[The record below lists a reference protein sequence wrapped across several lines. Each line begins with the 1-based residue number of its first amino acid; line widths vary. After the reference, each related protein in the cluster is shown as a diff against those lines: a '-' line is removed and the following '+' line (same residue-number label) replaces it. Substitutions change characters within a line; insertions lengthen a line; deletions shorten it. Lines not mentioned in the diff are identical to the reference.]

1 MKRIIS
7 LIITFLVFLSLI
19 ATASCGSENEQNG
32 SSVSVESIVSYIES
46 SSVSEEQSALQSD
59 ETTEVIHE
67 ASNDVS
73 MDASEDSSDV
83 SVEESRKT
91 EESEESEESSEA
103 SEPEESTPEE
113 PEKEIVSLFDS
124 SSLSNYASPFLPSY
138 APFSLYDTGLFSGTV
153 VTSISF
159 PFDSLA
165 SGYSVDSPDLYMPV
179 YVVKN
184 DFTTKRSECT
194 LENGKKVILDFTG
207 KLSGVSRGDWLTVDG
222 LNIVV
227 GEDETLAFGD
237 TDMAVLPMF
246 LRNDGTYGFWNKVF
260 ETKGG
265 NNHSLIFKIEGYRT
279 TEDKRPENSD
289 KKYISFMGDSIS
301 TYEGWSNGTSYN
313 STIGGNKVWYPNNN
327 YNGAN
332 LTVDQTW
339 WSLTAKGLGYEIA
352 VNNSWSGSVVCNTQA
367 YNVRA
372 KNLHNTSTGATPD
385 VVVIF
390 MGVNDYA
397 AGTAVGNYD
406 GTAEPPANPTNF
418 SEAYGRMIKNILDK
432 YEGVEIYCCTFLPD
446 RKRFSG
452 SVNNN
457 GIDESAYNNA
467 IITIAKNMGVNV
479 IELYKD
485 SGINAA
491 NISQNTVDKLH
502 PNKDG
507 MEKIAKLVISEIK

>member
-19 ATASCGSENEQNG
+19 ATASCGNENEQNG

-46 SSVSEEQSALQSD
+46 SSVSEEQSALQSE
-59 ETTEVIHE
+59 ETTEVINE

-73 MDASEDSSDV
+73 MDASEDSSEV
-83 SVEESRKT
+83 SVEESQKT

-124 SSLSNYASPFLPSY
+124 SSLTNYASPFLPSY

-332 LTVDQTW
+332 LTVDQT
-339 WSLTAKGLGYEIA
+339 
-352 VNNSWSGSVVCNTQA
+352 
-367 YNVRA
+367 
-372 KNLHNTSTGATPD
+372 
-385 VVVIF
+385 
-390 MGVNDYA
+390 
-397 AGTAVGNYD
+397 
-406 GTAEPPANPTNF
+406 
-418 SEAYGRMIKNILDK
+418 
-432 YEGVEIYCCTFLPD
+432 
-446 RKRFSG
+446 
-452 SVNNN
+452 
-457 GIDESAYNNA
+457 
-467 IITIAKNMGVNV
+467 
-479 IELYKD
+479 
-485 SGINAA
+485 
-491 NISQNTVDKLH
+491 
-502 PNKDG
+502 
-507 MEKIAKLVISEIK
+507 